1 VASDLGEPLTVL
13 RADGGLTRSNLLM
26 QAQAD
31 LLQLPVEIC
40 LTPDATALGVAAL
53 ARIGMGGAGSLQEA
67 VGPPDVQAVIEPQMS
82 AAQAAGRL
90 AAFSSSLQAILAA
103 PR

>member
-1 VASDLGEPLTVL
+1 
-13 RADGGLTRSNLLM
+13 
-26 QAQAD
+26 
-31 LLQLPVEIC
+31 
-40 LTPDATALGVAAL
+40 
-53 ARIGMGGAGSLQEA
+53 MGAAGSLQEA